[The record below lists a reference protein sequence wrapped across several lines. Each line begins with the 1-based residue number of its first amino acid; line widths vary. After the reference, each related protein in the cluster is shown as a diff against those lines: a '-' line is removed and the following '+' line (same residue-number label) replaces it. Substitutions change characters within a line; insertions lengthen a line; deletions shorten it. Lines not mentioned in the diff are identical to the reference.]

1 MSLSNNKTQ
10 KTHTGKLKQRHTD
23 KHQKLNK
30 ENADIKVLEMGR
42 FPIGTSAQL
51 PPPPPPTN
59 RYNRLQTKMRQAH
72 NKMQILYRHNLIYYF
87 AS

>member
-10 KTHTGKLKQRHTD
+10 KHAGNLKQGHTD

-42 FPIGTSAQL
+42 FPIGTSAQ
-51 PPPPPPTN
+51 PPTPAPH
-59 RYNRLQTKMRQAH
+59 Q
-72 NKMQILYRHNLIYYF
+72 
-87 AS
+87 